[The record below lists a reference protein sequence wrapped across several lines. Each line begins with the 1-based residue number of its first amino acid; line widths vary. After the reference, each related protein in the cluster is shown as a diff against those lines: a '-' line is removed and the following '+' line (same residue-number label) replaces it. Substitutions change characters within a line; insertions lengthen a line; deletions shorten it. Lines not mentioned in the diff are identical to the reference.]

1 MLVNTLLMVVL
12 WPAFGQQED
21 RIDPTANVDA
31 EAWQQRV
38 RAMLQN
44 GVTNETIRLRAATT
58 LSPTDL
64 KRVHEDSIKTLKAS
78 ESKLI
83 EHLKER
89 QTTPYSGY
97 LRGDRFS
104 VAIDGAVLKA
114 VYGLSEKAGDA
125 YALDITQRRS
135 FHRKSLAAELVVAL
149 DDRVCLTTTQAAK
162 IEQRL
167 SQDPKMDSVAAVV
180 CIHHWKRPIDC
191 LDRLRFPEL
200 SEEQAQ
206 ALKDRAKVVSPRFA
220 QLDFATFRE
229 RMRRIS
235 ASRVRLLRSEMKL
248 SDAQFR
254 RLELSSKRHIDEL
267 VEVWKTA
274 WATVQ
279 NDRDAVQSVAGI
291 VNAPDLFTLFL
302 HEGKWS
308 TYVSQVLNEEQR
320 AKFAARQLDRA
331 KRAHR
336 AMWCCMTC
344 HYFQGWTLTAE
355 QFESIA
361 KVFQTLPIDEVPHR
375 FSQKTYL
382 ALPQIG
388 NEEFIKAI
396 GKDHF
401 ERWERQV
408 LGRIRPATGPPK
420 K

>member
-1 MLVNTLLMVVL
+1 M
-12 WPAFGQQED
+12 AQQED
-21 RIDPTANVDA
+21 RVDPTANVDA

-38 RAMLQN
+38 RAIVQN
-44 GVTNETIRLRAATT
+44 SVTNETTRLRAATE
-58 LSPTDL
+58 LSPADL
-64 KRVHEDSIKTLKAS
+64 KQVHADSIKTLKAS

-83 EHLKER
+83 EQLKEQ
-89 QTTPYSGY
+89 QTTPHIGY
-97 LRGDRFS
+97 LRGDKIS
-104 VAIDGAVLKA
+104 AAIHGAVLKA
-114 VYGLSEKAGDA
+114 VNGLSKKAGDA
-125 YALDITQRRS
+125 YALDISQRRS

-162 IEQRL
+162 IERRL
-167 SQDPKMDSVAAVV
+167 SRDPKMDSVPAVV
-180 CIHHWKRPIDC
+180 CIHHWKLPIDAF
-191 LDRLRFPEL
+191 DRLQFPEL

-206 ALKDRAKVVSPRFA
+206 ALKDRAKVVSPRFV
-220 QLDFATFRE
+220 QLDFATFKK
-229 RMRRIS
+229 RMRRIA
-235 ASRVRLLRSEMKL
+235 ASRIRLLRSQMKL

-267 VEVWKTA
+267 VEIWKAA

-279 NDRDAVQSVAGI
+279 NDRDAAQSVAGI

-308 TYVSQVLNEEQR
+308 TYVTRVLNEEQR
-320 AKFAARQLDRA
+320 AIFAARQLDRA

-361 KVFQTLPIDEVPHR
+361 KVFQSLPVDEVPHR
-375 FSQKTYL
+375 FSQKTSL
-382 ALPQIG
+382 ALPQIP

-401 ERWERQV
+401 ERWDRQV
-408 LGRIRPATGPPK
+408 LGRIRQAVPAK